1 MAATA
6 VVKMLG
12 LAKSMLK
19 EESALGGV
27 FQETKNRGGGRE
39 VHNDQFVDAAVGLS
53 ITRKIKRGEALLINE
68 LKG

>member
-27 FQETKNRGGGRE
+27 FQETKNRGGE
-39 VHNDQFVDAAVGLS
+39 KFTMINLS
-53 ITRKIKRGEALLINE
+53 MLL
-68 LKG
+68 

>member
-27 FQETKNRGGGRE
+27 FQETKNRGWGE
-39 VHNDQFVDAAVGLS
+39 VGA
-53 ITRKIKRGEALLINE
+53 
-68 LKG
+68 